1 MPRTVWTV
9 GDAMDWT
16 VRYFEEKDVPQ
27 PRVSAEWLLS
37 AATGLSRIELYA
49 YRDRPLADEERS
61 TLREAVRL
69 RAEGMPLQYVT
80 GEVPFRTVVLR
91 VKPGVFIPR
100 PETEVLV
107 EVGLE
112 HLRAASRVGIAVD
125 LCTGSGAVAV
135 SLARE
140 CEGLRVWG
148 TDVSPEAIEVSLG
161 NSLRTGVADRVSFL
175 QGDLFEPL
183 PSELRGR
190 VELIL
195 SNPPYVPSEDLA
207 GLPREVASYEPAT
220 ALDGGLDGLDVVRRI
235 CAGAGEWLAPGGLLA
250 VEVDSRRAEAA
261 RRVFEEA
268 GLVDV
273 FVRKDLTGRDRIV
286 GGRQEA
292 GS

>member
-1 MPRTVWTV
+1 MSQPVWTV
-9 GDAMDWT
+9 GEAMDWT

-49 YRDRPLADEERS
+49 YRERPLTGDERA
-61 TLREAVRL
+61 TLRESVKR

-80 GEVPFRTVVLR
+80 GEVPFRTLVLHVR
-91 VKPGVFIPR
+91 PGVFIPR

-112 HLRAASRVGIAVD
+112 HLRGTSGSRVALD
-125 LCTGSGAVAV
+125 LCTGAGAVAV

-140 CEGLRVWG
+140 CEGLRVWA
-148 TDVSPEAIEVSLG
+148 TDVSAEAVEVALG
-161 NSLRTGVADRVSFL
+161 NSLRSGVADRVSFL

-195 SNPPYVPSEDLA
+195 SNPPYVPSEDLVD
-207 GLPREVASYEPAT
+207 LPREVASYEPAT

-235 CAGAGEWLAPGGLLA
+235 SAQAGAWLAPGGLLA
-250 VEVDSRRAEAA
+250 IEVDSRTAGTAA
-261 RRVFEEA
+261 AVLDESGFA
-268 GLVDV
+268 GV
-273 FVRKDLTGRDRIV
+273 FVRQDLTGRDRIV

-292 GS
+292 GT